1 MACGTPVIGFR
12 RRSVPEIIEEGR
24 SGFIV
29 DTVNEAV
36 AAIARI
42 ATLSRTMSGSS
53 AIGADLDRAAR
64 RPSHAE
70 WAPARALS
78 ERRSDRIAS
87 KRSRSGSR
95 QLS

>member
-53 AIGADLDRAAR
+53 DIGADLDRAAR
-64 RPSHAE
+64 RPSHA
-70 WAPARALS
+70 
-78 ERRSDRIAS
+78 
-87 KRSRSGSR
+87 
-95 QLS
+95 

>member
-36 AAIARI
+36 AAIFRI
-42 ATLSRTMSGSS
+42 ASLSRTMSGWSG
-53 AIGADLDRAAR
+53 IGADLDRAPR
-64 RPSHAE
+64 RPSHA
-70 WAPARALS
+70 
-78 ERRSDRIAS
+78 
-87 KRSRSGSR
+87 
-95 QLS
+95 

>member
-36 AAIARI
+36 AAIF
-42 ATLSRTMSGSS
+42 
-53 AIGADLDRAAR
+53 
-64 RPSHAE
+64 
-70 WAPARALS
+70 
-78 ERRSDRIAS
+78 RIAS
-87 KRSRSGSR
+87 
-95 QLS
+95 LSPDSPDELKV